1 MKLNISIGVMTS
13 INLKERYNAC
23 KNTWAV
29 DFENIYFLGGN
40 LSNEDDLVKI
50 DGAGEDWNSAFLK
63 QQLGLKYLFEKNE
76 NSDWYCIVGCD
87 NVLFEANLSSYL
99 ESYDPKSDIIFC
111 EIYGGPDGIAS
122 INGFKFRSLA
132 GGGGI
137 ILSNSLMRKIYPL
150 IDEFNIEWNNLSKN
164 GQLHANCYGCGDIA
178 MAYMTKKYFNL
189 DLSHVDGMYSQPPHS
204 YTNIVKKPISFHYIS
219 PHEMDEIYKKYK

>member
-1 MKLNISIGVMTS
+1 MRKSILS
-13 INLKERYNAC
+13 IFAIFALTILSYGQSKVELSGTVIDKE
-23 KNTWAV
+23 TDETV
-29 DFENIYFLGGN
+29 
-40 LSNEDDLVKI
+40 V
-50 DGAGEDWNSAFLK
+50 GAK
-63 QQLGLKYLFEKNE
+63 
-76 NSDWYCIVGCD
+76 VVCD

-189 DLSHVDGMYSQPPHS
+189 DLSHVDGMYSQPPHA